1 MKALSYHQPRAEQI
15 VRGEK
20 TVDIRTWQVA
30 YRGPL
35 AVHASSK
42 RRDARCRELG
52 YDPAAL
58 AYGALVGTVTLVD
71 IRPLDAAG
79 YEGLRAEHG
88 LTAPFPGEPCYA
100 WCLAHP
106 TRLPE
111 PIPTRGRMRL
121 FTIERL
127 PSTVDRQPSTDCIEH
142 ATSDHPSII
151 TRHEPSGTEHP
162 ASGTQH
168 RAPYRATPPPQPD
181 PERPFALYTLPE
193 AGGGYRVALY
203 QWVDRGR
210 EAAEGQAPG
219 ALWSLEVGG
228 DPLRAVTDHLL
239 AALRANGYR
248 ATELARA
255 AGSETPFYLD
265 EPSGLRLALILMAV
279 KPLTRQDRIAA
290 IGQGVQAMSSEEAY
304 YWFSKC
310 SAGPDASRAQQAL
323 RVLLATT

>member
-1 MKALSYHQPRAEQI
+1 VKALSYHQPRAEQI

-20 TVDIRTWQVA
+20 TVDLRTWQVS

-42 RRDARCRELG
+42 RRDGRCRELG
-52 YDPAAL
+52 YDPATL
-58 AYGALVGTVTLVD
+58 AYGAVVGTVELAD
-71 IRPLDAAG
+71 IRALDAEG
-79 YEGLRAEHG
+79 YEALRAEHA
-88 LTAPFPGEPCYA
+88 LTAPFPGVPCYA
-100 WCLAHP
+100 WLLAHP
-106 TRLPE
+106 ARLPE
-111 PIPTRGRMRL
+111 PIPARGRMRL
-121 FTIERL
+121 FEVDDFQ
-127 PSTVDRQPSTDCIEH
+127 STVGSPQSPV
-142 ATSDHPSII
+142 SI
-151 TRHEPSGTEHP
+151 EHP
-162 ASGTQH
+162 ASGHPSIVTRHEASSSQQPTP
-168 RAPYRATPPPQPD
+168 RPYRVTPPPQPD

-239 AALRANGYR
+239 GTLRANGYR

-265 EPSGLRLALILMAV
+265 EASGLRLALILTAV

-323 RVLLATT
+323 RVLLAET